1 VTAHRARATLS
12 VLLPLLVSLMLPA
25 LPALPALPV
34 SAADPPSAS
43 ATAVAMPPTTAD
55 TPTPAPGA
63 YSPAIWHSPDAN
75 RLKYGIAGHMWWLDA
90 HLDEFIAY
98 YHQLGITNVRL
109 SIDWKRFE
117 AQQGQYDFAQFD
129 RVLNRLA
136 AENIEVL
143 GSFVTEPPWAATDPA
158 RCAQAQA
165 TPDREPHDCA
175 INPAFEPQFRAAVRA
190 VATRYPSIRLW
201 EFWNEPELWDG
212 MGHEVGDYLRWL
224 KPFYE
229 EMHAVNPGSVV
240 AANTL
245 AGAFYIDWLYG
256 ASDSTN
262 GPAKRP
268 WDAISY
274 HPYGALMKSGP
285 DGKTTGI
292 IPGPIEDVRKRMVD
306 AGDANKKLWITEYGW
321 ETDAESA
328 SRYLTQGFQWL
339 LAQDYIEVANLH
351 MLHDWNG
358 EHYGLLTT
366 VPPIYHTGNDIT
378 AQTKFVP
385 KEPYFST
392 YRNLAKPV
400 AASVPGASGMRVF
413 AQTGHTVQSEFRV
426 AWEGAGGMA
435 TLGLPRTAEYP
446 RRDPGSGLFFRA
458 QDFERGRLI
467 VRVAANGQPA
477 RVDLDTITDSTL
489 SARGLFDPAV
499 SAAPVDIAPPFRAVW
514 QRVGGMAFLG
524 VPRTGIVTESG
535 VSVQYFARGRLEQR
549 GGSVVLGLVGN
560 EALAI
565 QGWLDTSG
573 NGASGTPAAREWAG

>member
-55 TPTPAPGA
+55 IPTPAPGA

-190 VATRYPSIRLW
+190 VAMRYPSIRLW
-201 EFWNEPELWDG
+201 EFWNEPELWEG

-245 AGAFYIDWLYG
+245 AGVFYIDWLYG

-328 SRYLTQGFQWL
+328 SRYLTGT
-339 LAQDYIEVANLH
+339 ASTMACSPPCH
-351 MLHDWNG
+351 RS
-358 EHYGLLTT
+358 TT
-366 VPPIYHTGNDIT
+366 RAMTSPRKRSSCP
-378 AQTKFVP
+378 
-385 KEPYFST
+385 
-392 YRNLAKPV
+392 RNHISARTVISLSPLRRACRV
-400 AASVPGASGMRVF
+400 RRECAS
-413 AQTGHTVQSEFRV
+413 
-426 AWEGAGGMA
+426 
-435 TLGLPRTAEYP
+435 LPRRGIRCSQSFVLRGKGRGAWQRSVCHAPPNT
-446 RRDPGSGLFFRA
+446 PGV
-458 QDFERGRLI
+458 I
-467 VRVAANGQPA
+467 
-477 RVDLDTITDSTL
+477 L
-489 SARGLFDPAV
+489 SAACS
-499 SAAPVDIAPPFRAVW
+499 SARRTSSVD
-514 QRVGGMAFLG
+514 
-524 VPRTGIVTESG
+524 
-535 VSVQYFARGRLEQR
+535 
-549 GGSVVLGLVGN
+549 
-560 EALAI
+560 
-565 QGWLDTSG
+565 D
-573 NGASGTPAAREWAG
+573 